1 MRTHFV
7 KTFAG
12 VATVLALAAASS
24 GAFAQSANK
33 PPDMTPPD
41 KYGPP
46 VNGGNP
52 PQGQTQPAP
61 GDDSDSLSNHLSG
74 SGGVMTPPPTG
85 DKGVIPPP
93 DTGPNAMPVIPPGN
107 SNGNG
112 NTQPK

>member
-1 MRTHFV
+1 MRPSLLN
-7 KTFAG
+7 TFAG

-24 GAFAQSANK
+24 GAFAQSANQ

-52 PQGQTQPAP
+52 PQGQAQPPP
-61 GDDSDSLSNHLSG
+61 GDESGSLSNHLSG
-74 SGGVMTPPPTG
+74 SGGVMKPPPTG

-93 DTGPNAMPVIPPGN
+93 DTGPNAMPVIPPN
-107 SNGNG
+107 KQNDNG
-112 NTQPK
+112 TIEPK